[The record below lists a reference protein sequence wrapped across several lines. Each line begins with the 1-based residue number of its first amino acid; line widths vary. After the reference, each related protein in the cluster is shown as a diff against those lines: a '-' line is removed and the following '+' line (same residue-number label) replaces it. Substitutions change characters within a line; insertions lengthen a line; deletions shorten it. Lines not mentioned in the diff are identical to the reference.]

1 MNPLTL
7 RSGVLVLLV
16 LLLAACSGPQVR
28 VDLSS
33 TANLNMSDEGNPLPV
48 VVRVY
53 QLADARNF
61 TNATFESLWKQDVQS
76 LGDAAL
82 TREEMILNPGTTHE
96 LELKRNPQAEYVGVV
111 AIFRAPED
119 DGWRAIRPLPMG
131 QMGRRMNQRV
141 TVSLRGNSLSIV
153 D

>member
-1 MNPLTL
+1 MNSTFLRLSLT
-7 RSGVLVLLV
+7 GALL

-33 TANLNMSDEGNPLPV
+33 TANLNMSDEGNALPV

-53 QLADARNF
+53 QLSDARNF
-61 TNATFESLWKQDVQS
+61 TNATFEAMWKQDVQS

-82 TREEMILNPGTTHE
+82 TREEMVLNPGTTQE
-96 LELKRNPQAEYVGVV
+96 LELRRNPQAEYVGVV

-119 DGWRAIRPLPMG
+119 EGWRAIKPLPTG

>member
-1 MNPLTL
+1 MNPKLL
-7 RSGVLVLLV
+7 RLAVLL
-16 LLLAACSGPQVR
+16 LLALMLAACSGPQVR
-28 VDLSS
+28 VDLST

-53 QLADARNF
+53 QLSDSRDF
-61 TNATFESLWKQDVQS
+61 LNASFEHLWKQDVQS

-82 TREEMILNPGTTHE
+82 TRQELMLNPGMTHE
-96 LELKRNPQAEYVGVV
+96 LELRRNPEAEFVGVV
-111 AIFRAPED
+111 AIFRAPEE
-119 DGWRAIRPLPMG
+119 DGWRALKTLPMG

-141 TVSLRGNSLSIV
+141 TVSLRGNSLTIV